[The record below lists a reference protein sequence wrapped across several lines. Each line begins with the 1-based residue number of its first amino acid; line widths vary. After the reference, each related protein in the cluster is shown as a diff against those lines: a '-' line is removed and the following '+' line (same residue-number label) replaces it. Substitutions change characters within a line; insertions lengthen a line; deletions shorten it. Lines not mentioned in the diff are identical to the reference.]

1 MRILKV
7 LFYSAVNHPSACE
20 PGIMINFDNS
30 ICSNCPFLSLNT
42 NIALIYFFPLY
53 THVEWNFLF
62 CVFYPAYFFLFHF
75 LFFFPLHIL
84 LNSPISPHNIFF
96 FLAQRKGAKNSQET
110 AVPVALTNRELAVP
124 SQWRSFLTFHE
135 PNVA

>member
-1 MRILKV
+1 MTSQREQSIIWLAYSNVNMQILKV
-7 LFYSAVNHPSACE
+7 LFCSAVNHPSACE

-62 CVFYPAYFFLFHF
+62 CVFYPAYFLLFHF
-75 LFFFPLHIL
+75 LFFFLCTYSWIPQ
-84 LNSPISPHNIFF
+84 SPHTIFF
-96 FLAQRKGAKNSQET
+96 SFWLREKELRTVRKLQF
-110 AVPVALTNRELAVP
+110 
-124 SQWRSFLTFHE
+124 Q
-135 PNVA
+135 